1 MKDIK
6 AKILSNKKAG
16 RAYYKMT
23 LDTPYIARTAKPG
36 QFVQIKCSDGLEP
49 FLRRPFSIHRV
60 KGEGF
65 PRLRSGQARVKEIE
79 ILYEVVG
86 KGTEI
91 LAGKKEGDFVD
102 VLGPL
107 GTGFSLP
114 RAHAPNPNRVSGLGS
129 SLEPRAII
137 IAGGIGAAPLVYL
150 AEELT
155 KNKIKTIVLIGAKT
169 KEAILCEKD
178 FKKITRE
185 VYVSTDDGTYGC
197 HGFVSRLFHNILKT
211 SESRFETIVYVCGPH
226 GMLRCIAEICRER
239 GFECQVSLEEKMA
252 CGMKACLGCAV
263 PTKSGN
269 KLACKDG
276 PVFNAGELSW

>member
-16 RAYYKMT
+16 RAYYKMA

-36 QFVQIKCSDGLEP
+36 QFVQIKCSDFLEP
-49 FLRRPFSIHRV
+49 FLRRPFSIHRLHAPGSRL
-60 KGEGF
+60 KG
-65 PRLRSGQARVKEIE
+65 IE

-114 RAHAPNPNRVSGLGS
+114 RAS

-150 AEELT
+150 AEEL
-155 KNKIKTIVLIGAKT
+155 KKKKIKTIVLIGAKT
-169 KEAILCEKD
+169 KDLILCEKD
-178 FKKITRE
+178 FKKIARE

-226 GMLRCIAEICRER
+226 GMLRCIAEICQER

-252 CGMKACLGCAV
+252 CGMGACLGCAV

-276 PVFNAGELSW
+276 PIFNAGELIW

>member
-1 MKDIK
+1 MKDVK
-6 AKILSNKKAG
+6 AKILSNKLVG
-16 RAYYKMT
+16 RAYYKMA
-23 LDTPYIARTAKPG
+23 LGAPYITRAAKPG

-60 KGEGF
+60 KGGG
-65 PRLRSGQARVKEIE
+65 SRVKEIE

-91 LAGKKEGDFVD
+91 LAGKKVGDSVD
-102 VLGPL
+102 ILGPL

-114 RAHAPNPNRVSGLGS
+114 LTS

-155 KNKIKTIVLIGAKT
+155 KKKIKTIVLIGAKT
-169 KEAILCEKD
+169 KDAILCEKD

-211 SESRFETIVYVCGPH
+211 TESRFETIVYVCGPN
-226 GMLRCIAEICRER
+226 GMLKCIAEICAER
-239 GFECQVSLEEKMA
+239 SFECQVSLEEKMA
-252 CGMKACLGCAV
+252 CGTGACLGCAV

-276 PVFNAGELSW
+276 PVFNATSLSW

>member
-16 RAYYKMT
+16 HAYYKMT
-23 LDTPYIARTAKPG
+23 LDAPYIARMAKPG
-36 QFVQIKCSDGLEP
+36 QFVQIKCSDFLEP

-60 KGEGF
+60 KGE
-65 PRLRSGQARVKEIE
+65 PRTTSFARVRGRGSRVNEIE

-91 LAGKKEGDFVD
+91 LAGKKVGDFVNI
-102 VLGPL
+102 LGPL

-114 RAHAPNPNRVSGLGS
+114 RAHAPNP
-129 SLEPRAII
+129 EPRAII
-137 IAGGIGAAPLVYL
+137 ISGGIGAAPLVYL
-150 AEELT
+150 AEELK
-155 KNKIKTIVLIGAKT
+155 KNNIKTIVLIGAKT
-169 KEAILCEKD
+169 KDVILCEKD
-178 FKKITRE
+178 FKNITRE

-252 CGMKACLGCAV
+252 CGIGVCLGCACK
-263 PTKSGN
+263 TKEGY
-269 KLACKDG
+269 KTVCTQG
-276 PVFNAGELSW
+276 PVFQSSYVDW

>member
-6 AKILSNKKAG
+6 AKILSNKRVG
-16 RAYYKMT
+16 RVYYKMT
-23 LDTPYIARTAKPG
+23 LEAPYIARAAKSG

-60 KGEGF
+60 KGEG
-65 PRLRSGQARVKEIE
+65 SRVKEIE

-91 LAGKKEGDFVD
+91 LAGKKVGDFVD
-102 VLGPL
+102 ILGPL
-107 GTGFSLP
+107 GAGFSLP
-114 RAHAPNPNRVSGLGS
+114 RTHAPNPNRVSGLGS

-137 IAGGIGAAPLVYL
+137 IAGGIGSAPLVYL

-155 KNKIKTIVLIGAKT
+155 KKKIKTIVLIGAKT
-169 KEAILCEKD
+169 KDAILCEKD
-178 FKKITRE
+178 FKKIARE
-185 VYVSTDDGTYGC
+185 VYISTDDGTYGC

-211 SESRFETIVYVCGPH
+211 SESRFKTIVYVCGPH
-226 GMLRCIAEICRER
+226 GMLKCIAEICRER
-239 GFECQVSLEEKMA
+239 DFECQVSLEEKMA
-252 CGMKACLGCAV
+252 CGMGACLGCAV

-276 PVFNAGELSW
+276 PVFNACELIW

>member
-1 MKDIK
+1 M
-6 AKILSNKKAG
+6 A
-16 RAYYKMT
+16 

-60 KGEGF
+60 TPYHKGT
-65 PRLRSGQARVKEIE
+65 GQAGEPRTTSFARVRGRRSRVKEIE
-79 ILYEVVG
+79 ILYEVIG

-114 RAHAPNPNRVSGLGS
+114 RAHAPNRTSKASSGLGS

-169 KEAILCEKD
+169 KDVILCEKD
-178 FKKITRE
+178 FKKIARE

-226 GMLRCIAEICRER
+226 GMLKCIAEICAER

-252 CGMKACLGCAV
+252 CGMGACLGCAV
-263 PTKSGN
+263 PTKSDN

-276 PVFNAGELSW
+276 PVFNAGELIW